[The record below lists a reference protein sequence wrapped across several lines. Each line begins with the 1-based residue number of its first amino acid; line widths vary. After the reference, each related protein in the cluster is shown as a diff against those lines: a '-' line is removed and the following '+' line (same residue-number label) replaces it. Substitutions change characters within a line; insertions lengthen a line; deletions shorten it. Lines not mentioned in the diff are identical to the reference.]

1 MLHTIRLLLKSKT
14 SAVLPVPLLPKSPL
28 VPGNG
33 YIVRKGSNDQGND
46 VGNYDV
52 NNISQSPT
60 RMISIVGLARMD
72 LQFLAEVE
80 VPEVRMVRN
89 KVQLLLRSKDDPVP
103 PTN

>member
-33 YIVRKGSNDQGND
+33 YIVRKGPNDQGND

-52 NNISQSPT
+52 NNISQTMHTT
-60 RMISIVGLARMD
+60 RMISIVGLT
-72 LQFLAEVE
+72 
-80 VPEVRMVRN
+80 
-89 KVQLLLRSKDDPVP
+89 RSTHGSEQGTVV
-103 PTN
+103 TT